1 MQVRLKVDLKVD
13 YTDKCLALETQVG
26 EHWIKNYR
34 KSRPLRLGND
44 FQMDLQVNLK
54 VDMKVDLAV
63 DYTDKY
69 LALETQNGQHLM
81 NNSRKFR

>member
-1 MQVRLKVDLKVD
+1 
-13 YTDKCLALETQVG
+13 
-26 EHWIKNYR
+26 
-34 KSRPLRLGND
+34 
-44 FQMDLQVNLK
+44 MDLQVNLK